1 MSSTPS
7 TAHRDFARKLTGVF
21 GFPITPMKAD
31 LSIDYDG
38 LGKLV
43 DWMTGYPFC
52 AQVTVGGTGEIYS
65 LTPEEAIEAVRV
77 SVDATAKRMPVVAG
91 VGYSAPIGVAM
102 AKGMEKAGAGALL
115 IMPPYYIN
123 PPAEG
128 LIRYYETIAGAV
140 DIPVSLYSRDWAVFS
155 PEMVATLAERIP
167 NLTFWKDG
175 QGDTR
180 KFQRIMGHVGD
191 RLAWIGGIGDD
202 CAAGYFGVGVQAYTS
217 SISNVAPKLSLA
229 IAEAG
234 MRREM
239 DKLAAILKKYVHP
252 LYALR
257 DKSRGYEVTVMKK
270 MMDLMGKPAGA
281 SRPPLVDVKP
291 GEIAEIERLIELY
304 KPWS

>member
-1 MSSTPS
+1 MSS
-7 TAHRDFARKLTGVF
+7 HRDFARTLTGVF

-38 LGKLV
+38 LAKLV
-43 DWMTGYPFC
+43 DWMTQYPFC

-65 LTPEEAIEAVRV
+65 LTTEEAIESVRV

-102 AKGMEKAGAGALL
+102 AKGMEKAGAAALL

-123 PPAEG
+123 APTEG
-128 LIRYYETIAGAV
+128 LYKYYETIAGSV
-140 DIPVSLYSRDWAVFS
+140 DLPVSLYSRDWAVFT
-155 PEMVATLAERIP
+155 PEMVARLAERIP
-167 NLTFWKDG
+167 NLVFWKDG

-180 KFQRIMGHVGD
+180 KFQRIMGAVGD

-217 SISNVAPKLSLA
+217 SISNIAPRLSLA
-229 IAEAG
+229 IADAG
-234 MRREM
+234 MKREM
-239 DKLAAILKKYVHP
+239 DKLAALLKKYVHP

-257 DKSRGYEVTVMKK
+257 DRTRGYEVTVMKK
-270 MMDLMGKPAGA
+270 MMEMMGKPGGPA
-281 SRPPLVDVKP
+281 RPPLVDVKP
-291 GEIAEIERLIELY
+291 EEIAEIQKLIELY
-304 KPWS
+304 KPWI

>member
-1 MSSTPS
+1 MSS
-7 TAHRDFARKLTGVF
+7 HRDFARTLTGVF

-38 LGKLV
+38 LAKLV
-43 DWMTGYPFC
+43 DWMTQYPFC

-65 LTPEEAIEAVRV
+65 LTTEEAIESVRV

-102 AKGMEKAGAGALL
+102 AKGMEKAGAAALL

-123 PPAEG
+123 APTEG
-128 LIRYYETIAGAV
+128 LYKYYETIAGSV
-140 DIPVSLYSRDWAVFS
+140 DLPVSLYSRDWAVFT
-155 PEMVATLAERIP
+155 PEMVARLADRIP
-167 NLTFWKDG
+167 NLVFWKDG

-180 KFQRIMGHVGD
+180 KFQRIMGAVGD

-217 SISNVAPKLSLA
+217 SISNIAPRLSLA
-229 IAEAG
+229 IADAG
-234 MRREM
+234 MKREM
-239 DKLAAILKKYVHP
+239 DKLAALLKKYVHP

-257 DKSRGYEVTVMKK
+257 DRTRGYEVTVMKK
-270 MMDLMGKPAGA
+270 MMEMMGKPGGPA
-281 SRPPLVDVKP
+281 RPPLVDVKP
-291 GEIAEIERLIELY
+291 EEIAEIQKLIELY
-304 KPWS
+304 KPWV